1 MTMPAA
7 GAPVRGAGKRSL
19 TALISSAGR
28 RVALMN
34 SFRRAAA
41 ELDIDL
47 RVLACDRMPEW
58 SSACQMADD
67 CFQVP
72 PVKDGAY
79 IPALKRICEQEA
91 VDLLV
96 PTIDPE
102 LALLSA
108 ARNDFLAQGIAI
120 AVSDPTVIGLAG
132 DKLATANQ
140 LASAGMPTPRSASLE
155 QALLDPDAWS
165 GAIVVK
171 PRHGSAGRDIHILP
185 SAHALS
191 ALPRTGEPLMVQEL
205 LTGDEYTVNIFIDDD
220 GALRAAVPHRR
231 VAVRA
236 GEVEKGVTARI
247 PLLEQLAVRLAA
259 ALPGAR
265 GPLCFQAMLGADGAA
280 SIFEINARFGGGYP
294 LADHAGAP
302 FARWMLEQRC
312 GMEVSA
318 HDNWRSGVTMLRY
331 DDAVFL

>member
-1 MTMPAA
+1 
-7 GAPVRGAGKRSL
+7 
-19 TALISSAGR
+19 
-28 RVALMN
+28 
-34 SFRRAAA
+34 
-41 ELDIDL
+41 
-47 RVLACDRMPEW
+47 
-58 SSACQMADD
+58 
-67 CFQVP
+67 
-72 PVKDGAY
+72 
-79 IPALKRICEQEA
+79 
-91 VDLLV
+91 
-96 PTIDPE
+96 
-102 LALLSA
+102 
-108 ARNDFLAQGIAI
+108 
-120 AVSDPTVIGLAG
+120 
-132 DKLATANQ
+132 
-140 LASAGMPTPRSASLE
+140 
-155 QALLDPDAWS
+155 LLDPDAWS

>member
-1 MTMPAA
+1 MPAA

-171 PRHGSAGRDIHILP
+171 PRHG
-185 SAHALS
+185 
-191 ALPRTGEPLMVQEL
+191 
-205 LTGDEYTVNIFIDDD
+205 
-220 GALRAAVPHRR
+220 
-231 VAVRA
+231 
-236 GEVEKGVTARI
+236 
-247 PLLEQLAVRLAA
+247 RLACRPRA
-259 ALPGAR
+259 PPRLSKHCLIRMPGA
-265 GPLCFQAMLGADGAA
+265 
-280 SIFEINARFGGGYP
+280 AR
-294 LADHAGAP
+294 
-302 FARWMLEQRC
+302 
-312 GMEVSA
+312 S
-318 HDNWRSGVTMLRY
+318 S
-331 DDAVFL
+331 